1 MSRAS
6 APSHPGLAA
15 ILGFL
20 AVAFFILSVVLMLL
34 REIAASLL
42 SGLFG
47 LVLLSAAVNMAGG
60 VGGGEGA

>member
-1 MSRAS
+1 MAS
-6 APSHPGLAA
+6 SASSSQGLAT

-20 AVAFFILSVVLMLL
+20 AVAFFVLSLVLMLL

-60 VGGGEGA
+60 VSSGEGA